1 MMIEDKEYNVELFTS
16 KLSGK
21 KKLLVNGA
29 KIYEVKKSYGN
40 FTYPFT
46 IMKTKASVITTG
58 SDQFDIEVEGEAF

>member
-29 KIYEVKKSYGN
+29 KIYEVKKYS
-40 FTYPFT
+40 FVESLT
-46 IMKTKASVITTG
+46 IRL
-58 SDQFDIEVEGEAF
+58 